1 MDLHEASVA
10 DIVAGKLSDDSVPDP
25 VARLILDAMRGS
37 ASEAEAGNGRQS
49 AGLRRVYL
57 KSISVEGFR
66 GIGPQATLYLTPG
79 PGLTVVTG
87 RNGSGKSS
95 FAEAAELAL
104 TGENKRWE
112 DRTAVWKEGWRN
124 LHTPKKEPTAIAL
137 QLTEDGKSGTTT
149 VTRDFG
155 PMI

>member
-10 DIVAGKLSDDSVPDP
+10 DIVAGKLRDDNVPDQ

-37 ASEAEAGNGRQS
+37 GSEAEAEAGNGGQP
-49 AGLRRVYL
+49 AGPRRAYL

-124 LHTPKKEPTAIAL
+124 LHTPKDDPAA
-137 QLTEDGKSGTTT
+137 
-149 VTRDFG
+149 
-155 PMI
+155 